1 MAKGMGWPSW
11 YTRLGRALRREDPQ
25 IAPAL
30 WQDTLADYRFL
41 AALDAPAQA
50 RLLELT
56 RAFLGRKQF
65 QGAHGLE
72 ITDTM
77 AVAIAA
83 QACLPLVRWAAA
95 GAGAAGVLH
104 WYDGFV
110 GIVVHADEVLA
121 AREVVDESGVVHR
134 YRERLAGEAMEDGP
148 VMLNWHDVAQA
159 DTWAME
165 GCNLVIHEFAHKIDM
180 RTGMADG
187 CPPLPRG
194 FAGTARASSARAH
207 WQQVL
212 HSAYDGFR
220 EQVILAERFGT
231 APTWLDPYAAESHAE
246 FFAVAC
252 EAFFVQPERFA
263 QEFPAFNA
271 LLAEFFSA

>member
-1 MAKGMGWPSW
+1 MGWPSW
-11 YTRLGRALRREDPQ
+11 FNHLCRMLRREDPP

-30 WQDTLADYRFL
+30 WQATLASYRFL

-65 QGAHGLE
+65 HGAHGLE
-72 ITDTM
+72 VTDAM

-83 QACLPLVRWAAA
+83 QACMPLVRWARAA
-95 GAGAAGVLH
+95 GAARVLR

-159 DTWAME
+159 DTWATE

-180 RTGMADG
+180 RTGIADG
-187 CPPLPRG
+187 CPPLPPG
-194 FAGTARASSARAH
+194 FGGTASASAARAH

-212 HSAYDGFR
+212 CSTYDGFR
-220 EQVILAERFGT
+220 EQVILAERFG
-231 APTWLDPYAAESHAE
+231 APPTWLDPYAAESHAE

-263 QEFPAFNA
+263 QEFSAFNA
-271 LLAEFFSA
+271 LLTEFFSASAAS